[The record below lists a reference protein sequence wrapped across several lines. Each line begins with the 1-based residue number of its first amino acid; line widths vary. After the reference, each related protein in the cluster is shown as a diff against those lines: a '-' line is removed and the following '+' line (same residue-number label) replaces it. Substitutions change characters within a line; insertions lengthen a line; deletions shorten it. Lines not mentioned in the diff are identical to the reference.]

1 MALSVFGSGV
11 YGGYF
16 GAAQGVLLMAIL
28 GITYADRLQVLNGV
42 KNVLAFV
49 VNGIAAVV
57 FVIAGALP
65 GSGPDHPSV
74 VWSAA
79 AAIAV
84 GAVAGGQIGAR
95 IGRRLPPTA
104 LRALIIVVG
113 LVAVVRMLA

>member
-1 MALSVFGSGV
+1 
-11 YGGYF
+11 
-16 GAAQGVLLMAIL
+16 
-28 GITYADRLQVLNGV
+28 
-42 KNVLAFV
+42 
-49 VNGIAAVV
+49 
-57 FVIAGALP
+57 
-65 GSGPDHPSV
+65 